1 MKITNLLYTA
11 AAFLFIYF
19 LSVTGSG
26 CAQIGAPTG
35 GPRDSIPPVLVSA
48 YPKLLSTNFTGNK
61 ITLVFDEYINVLE
74 VQKNVIVSP
83 YPKTFPVINFKL
95 KEVSIKLKDTLLEN
109 TTYAINFGNAIV
121 DNNENNPFK
130 EFTYVFST
138 GNTIDSL
145 KLSGKVLMA
154 ETGKPDSTLQA
165 LLYRN
170 GNDSSVEQRKPN
182 YIAKIDRNGIF
193 TFTNLSEGVY
203 KIYALKDGDGGKT
216 YNSKIE
222 SFAFAN
228 EDITI
233 NGKNDSVNGKNDSV
247 RLYAY
252 EEEKDIKKAPAAP
265 ARVVVE
271 KKLKYTSSLGTGGQQ
286 DVLTNLELR
295 FNNKLKLSDSSK
307 IILTDT
313 NYNKIEGA
321 SISLDSTR
329 KNIIIK
335 NKWPLENY
343 YRLIIPKGAVSDSA
357 NNVLAKSDT
366 VKFQSKKES
375 DYGSL
380 TLRFTKIDSARHPVI
395 QFLISTEIVKSIK
408 VTSPNWTDKL
418 FNPGEY
424 ELRILYDTNNNG
436 VWDPGNYKKK
446 IQPEHALTLDKKLTI
461 KANWDN
467 EREIEL

>member
-1 MKITNLLYTA
+1 LVA
-11 AAFLFIYF
+11 AL
-19 LSVTGSG
+19 
-26 CAQIGAPTG
+26 
-35 GPRDSIPPVLVSA
+35 
-48 YPKLLSTNFTGNK
+48 PKLMTTNFTGNK
-61 ITLVFDEYINVLE
+61 ITLVFDEYINVLD

-83 YPKTFPVINFKL
+83 FPKTFPIITYKL
-95 KEVSIKLKDTLLEN
+95 KEVSIKLKDTLLDK

-121 DNNENNPFK
+121 DNNESNPFK

-165 LLYRN
+165 LLYRDAP
-170 GNDSSVEQRKPN
+170 DSAVETRKPN
-182 YIAKIDRNGIF
+182 YIARIDRNGIF
-193 TFTNLSEGVY
+193 TFTNLSEGEY
-203 KIYALKDGDGGKT
+203 KVYALKDGDGGKT

-222 SFAFAN
+222 SFAFAD
-228 EDITI
+228 EPVRVS
-233 NGKNDSVNGKNDSV
+233 GKSDSV

-252 EEEKDIKKAPAAP
+252 EEEKDIKKAAGLPAKTA
-265 ARVVVE
+265 AD
-271 KKLKYTSSLGTGGQQ
+271 KKLKLTPSLGTGAAQ
-286 DVLTNLELR
+286 DILTNLELR
-295 FNNKLKLSDSSK
+295 FNNKLKLFDSTK

-313 NYNKIEGA
+313 NFVKVEGA
-321 SISLDSTR
+321 SISMDSTR
-329 KNIIIK
+329 KIIIVK
-335 NKWPLENY
+335 NKWPLETA
-343 YRLIIPKGAVSDSA
+343 YRLVIPKEAIADTA
-357 NNVLAKSDT
+357 NNTLAKSDT
-366 VKFQSKKES
+366 LKFQTKKEG
-375 DYGSL
+375 DYGNI

-395 QFLISTEIVKSIK
+395 QFLNGTEIVKSVK
-408 VTSPNWTDKL
+408 VTAASWTDKY
-418 FNPGEY
+418 FNPGEF